1 MRPAGSSNPLGMIRP
16 STVLLAAAVLLQ
28 ACSPSPL
35 KPAAAPKPSPYR
47 AGPLAIGVW
56 GVGPIRRAT
65 YFEAPRIQELFP
77 LAQIADGTV
86 RVANDETM
94 AVITVSQ
101 GGVEMLEIDDGT
113 GNAPG
118 TTDPMIGAVRALGG
132 PVQGPQGERI
142 GLKWSDAHF
151 DLTECDLGAERDRNT
166 VFCARPGEGAVT
178 YQFAVPGY
186 DSEEIPPDWL
196 LRKVAYV
203 KAIVWTPPA

>member
-1 MRPAGSSNPLGMIRP
+1 MSQLTSTNGSLPKYSRSTTSGPPVPA
-16 STVLLAAAVLLQ
+16 STR
-28 ACSPSPL
+28 S
-35 KPAAAPKPSPYR
+35 
-47 AGPLAIGVW
+47 GVC
-56 GVGPIRRAT
+56 
-65 YFEAPRIQELFP
+65 
-77 LAQIADGTV
+77 TV
-86 RVANDETM
+86 RVADDETM
-94 AVITVSQ
+94 AAITVTQ

-132 PVQGPQGERI
+132 PAQGPQGERI

-151 DLTECDLGAERDRNT
+151 DLTECDLGAQRDRNT

-178 YQFAVPGY
+178 YQFAVPGW
-186 DSEEIPPDWL
+186 DSEEIPPDAL

>member
-1 MRPAGSSNPLGMIRP
+1 MIRP
-16 STVLLAAAVLLQ
+16 STVLLGAAVLLQ

-35 KPAAAPKPSPYR
+35 KPVTAPRAAPYR
-47 AGPLAIGVW
+47 AGPLPIGVW
-56 GVGPIRRAT
+56 GVGPIRRMS

-77 LAQIADGTV
+77 LARVSEGTV
-86 RVANDETM
+86 RVADDETM
-94 AVITVSQ
+94 AVITVTQ
-101 GGVEMLEIDDGT
+101 GGMEMLEIDDGT

-142 GLKWSDAHF
+142 GLKWRDAHF
-151 DLTECDLGAERDRNT
+151 DLTECDLGAQRDRNT

-178 YQFAVPGY
+178 YQFAVPGW
-186 DSEEIPPDWL
+186 DSEEIPPDAL

-203 KAIVWTPPA
+203 EAIVWTPPA